1 MKSPYDVIRRPLIT
15 EKANLDK
22 ERRNSYHFEVPLTVN
37 SQEVKEAVERV
48 FAVKVECV
56 RTMIVRG
63 KMKRLGRSRGKRPN
77 WKKAIVTLKDGNK
90 IDVFEGM

>member
-1 MKSPYDVIRRPLIT
+1 MKSPFDVIRRPLIT

-22 ERRNSYHFEVPLTVN
+22 EKRNNYHFEVPLTVN
-37 SQEVKEAVERV
+37 SQEVKEAVEQV

-63 KMKRLGRSRGKRPN
+63 KMKRLGRAMGKRPN
-77 WKKAIVTLKDGNK
+77 WKKAIVTLKEGHK
-90 IDVFEGM
+90 IDIFEGV

>member
-22 ERRNSYHFEVPLTVN
+22 EKNNSYHFEVPLTVN
-37 SQEVKEAVERV
+37 SQEVKEAVEHV

-63 KMKRLGRSRGKRPN
+63 KMKRLGRAMGKRPN
-77 WKKAIVTLKDGNK
+77 WKKAVVTLKEGNK
-90 IDVFEGM
+90 IDIFEGV